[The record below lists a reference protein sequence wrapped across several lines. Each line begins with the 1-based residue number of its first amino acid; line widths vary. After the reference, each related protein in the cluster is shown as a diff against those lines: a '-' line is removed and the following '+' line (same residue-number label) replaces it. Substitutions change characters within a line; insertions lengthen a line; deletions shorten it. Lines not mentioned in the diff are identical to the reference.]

1 VKSLLNR
8 RSVLAGP
15 SHLVQVARE
24 NTADPVAPDD
34 SEEAALAA
42 ATGVAPAAAAAAA
55 DTPAAAPAAE
65 PARPVTTLRPVPVVP
80 SQVSARGVQMADT
93 AEIEWL
99 AEEEALTP
107 FRVFRSFAY
116 SVSLLFHAK
125 ELAYYVALYQDG
137 SLWRALKAA
146 DLEAAETAF
155 HHFEEQATRLSE
167 GETRR
172 AQLEAQNEQLARM
185 IARSEAQAER
195 LRTDLEPAASG
206 AQGGVATG
214 STARGRAGAF
224 EQGASADSP
233 AQSHQQRRNSAFAE
247 PLIRALKSIW
257 RQGRA
262 VNDKT
267 PPGNP
272 VGVFF
277 ITRRLLARRRFH
289 QLRRELVAEVDRVT
303 VVAAHRT
310 AGLRAACD
318 RCAVAAVHSLSRAVL
333 CIDTCLCGLQVSR
346 VVDVIANRVVTSL
359 FELHQLSADFSARNR
374 LVRLC
379 ERSNRSNQSGGD
391 DNCRDKSL
399 HDVNL
404 QNL

>member
-1 VKSLLNR
+1 MLDRRRRLKVSGESTGGTAVKSLLNR

-24 NTADPVAPDD
+24 RAADPVSPDD
-34 SEEAALAA
+34 SEDAALAA
-42 ATGVAPAAAAAAA
+42 AAGV
-55 DTPAAAPAAE
+55 TPAATAAPVAE

-107 FRVFRSFAY
+107 FRVFRSFDY

-146 DLEAAETAF
+146 DLEAAEAAF

-195 LRTDLEPAASG
+195 LRTDL
-206 AQGGVATG
+206 
-214 STARGRAGAF
+214 
-224 EQGASADSP
+224 
-233 AQSHQQRRNSAFAE
+233 QRRSAQE
-247 PLIRALKSIW
+247 QTVTN
-257 RQGRA
+257 RQHQVRKDVSQLEA
-262 VNDKT
+262 QRVAAQAHLNKAHRQ
-267 PPGNP
+267 
-272 VGVFF
+272 
-277 ITRRLLARRRFH
+277 IH
-289 QLRRELVAEVDRVT
+289 QLNLTSNEGIPHLP
-303 VVAAHRT
+303 
-310 AGLRAACD
+310 
-318 RCAVAAVHSLSRAVL
+318 SR
-333 CIDTCLCGLQVSR
+333 
-346 VVDVIANRVVTSL
+346 
-359 FELHQLSADFSARNR
+359 
-374 LVRLC
+374 
-379 ERSNRSNQSGGD
+379 
-391 DNCRDKSL
+391 
-399 HDVNL
+399 
-404 QNL
+404 